1 MGVLACAAG
10 YVLLEDIVSVKTLS
24 TAMAFVGPEKG
35 NLSLSNLIDLLI
47 IGKIIVP
54 GLTIVRA
61 ENFHSRQISQIFYL
75 LDSVVSP

>member
-10 YVLLEDIVSVKTLS
+10 YMLLQDIVSVKTLS
-24 TAMAFVGPEKG
+24 TAMAFVGSEKG

-54 GLTIVRA
+54 GLLSAYFLSLQFTKIL
-61 ENFHSRQISQIFYL
+61 HL
-75 LDSVVSP
+75 LDGVMAS